1 MANNNRQSM
10 IFEITG
16 DESGLQRSLK
26 NAANDIGNF
35 GDQAGGV
42 FGGINTGLST
52 TSKAMSGFAG
62 AVGVAGIAIAAT
74 MAKVQEQ
81 SEKAFEV
88 FQAASL
94 SQSGILQIQQAANM
108 FAAVGLTM
116 DNVADQIKDSKDK
129 LGDAITN
136 NAGSMLTDVI
146 QPLKLNM
153 FELQKA
159 AENGEDIIAK
169 IYYQAKQMGFSQ
181 SQIVN
186 MMETVA
192 NDASKRMTIYREFNS
207 EQEYQ
212 NSLANESIQLTAEQ
226 SRQFEEYRAATNNL
240 SKAWDTWKNSTL
252 APIAQN
258 LAEILDLMTK
268 IINSKPV
275 NAAASAVSKEGI
287 QATQQYQQQFQQ
299 QFQQQILK
307 NSSIYGT
314 QIVAD
319 QQKQQEEN
327 NKTFANLLANLD
339 AAHNLLDKQKEE
351 YNKGSDRSVIDTA
364 IKPYLSAKQKTQ
376 AQIDTLDATHAQ
388 LRATI
393 KDSLVRAY
401 KGDQAAMNADLAKL
415 DEGYKANREKLVKSL
430 TADEDKAREDKAKK
444 DDAAAKKAQ
453 AAQDKLNEQTK
464 RAKALLE
471 QTLSQ
476 IGTNEA
482 QIRITRF
489 NYEQDQIE
497 KRIRE
502 AGKLAGSTESEITD
516 MLAKQ
521 YESRKIKYKDM
532 VDQMLSETNRLK
544 QAQNIAAIANDPNA
558 TADAKARAAAAGST
572 WMNDTVSQGLGY
584 KNPLNFSPDPV
595 QNQNINTEEQE
606 NKDGAKALYDAKV
619 LGFQEYQDQ
628 LTVIQ
633 ANADM
638 KRSRLTADALTS
650 TLGMWQ
656 TGAGNVADIMAG
668 VFGES
673 SAAAKAAFA
682 VSKGIAI
689 AQAVINIQQG
699 ISEAIKLGW
708 PMGIAAGLQVAAQ
721 GASIVR
727 TIKGTAIQG
736 QAHDGW
742 DSLPSTGTYN
752 LEKGERVVGKSL
764 NQDLTKYLS
773 NQDGSKS
780 GDIKIDAPLIIN
792 SNGQISDSDFQK
804 MCDKHAD
811 NIVQATRKSQKNNV

>member
-26 NAANDIGNF
+26 NVANDIGNF

-62 AVGVAGIAIAAT
+62 AVGVAGLAIAAT

-94 SQSGILQIQQAANM
+94 SQSGIVQIQQAANM

-212 NSLANESIQLTAEQ
+212 NSLANETIQLTAEQ
-226 SRQFEEYRAATNNL
+226 SRQFEEYRTATNNL
-240 SKAWDTWKNSTL
+240 SRAWDSWKNSTL
-252 APIAQN
+252 APVAQN

-268 IINSKPV
+268 ILNSKPV
-275 NAAASAVSKEGI
+275 NAAAAAVSEEGI
-287 QATQQYQQQFQQ
+287 QATQQYQQ

-364 IKPYLSAKQKTQ
+364 LKPYLSAKQKTQ

-415 DEGYKANREKLVKSL
+415 DEGYKDNREKLVKSL
-430 TADEDKAREDKAKK
+430 TADEDKARDAKLKK
-444 DDAAAKKAQ
+444 DDAAAKAAK
-453 AAQDKLNEQTK
+453 AAQDKINEQTK

-476 IGTNEA
+476 IGTNET
-482 QIRITRF
+482 QVRITRF

-502 AGKLAGSTESEITD
+502 AGKLAGSSESEITD
-516 MLAKQ
+516 MLSKQ
-521 YESRKIKYKDM
+521 YESRKTKYKDM
-532 VDQMLSETNRLK
+532 VDQMLDETDRLK

-558 TADAKARAAAAGST
+558 TPDAKARAAAAGTT

-584 KNPLNFSPDPV
+584 KNPLDFSPDQV

-606 NKDGAKALYDAKV
+606 NQDGAKALYDAKV
-619 LGFQEYQDQ
+619 IGFQEYQDQ
-628 LTVIQ
+628 LTAIQ
-633 ANADM
+633 ANADI

-656 TGAGNVADIMAG
+656 AGAGNVGDIMAG

-780 GDIKIDAPLIIN
+780 GDVKIDAPLIIN
-792 SNGQISDSDFQK
+792 SNGQISDADFQK

-811 NIVQATRKSQKNNV
+811 VIVQATRKSQKNNV

>member
-1 MANNNRQSM
+1 M

-26 NAANDIGNF
+26 NVANDIGNF

-62 AVGVAGIAIAAT
+62 AVGVAGLAIAAT

-94 SQSGILQIQQAANM
+94 SQSGIVQIQQAANM

-212 NSLANESIQLTAEQ
+212 NSLANETIQLTAEQ
-226 SRQFEEYRAATNNL
+226 SRQFEEYRTATNNL
-240 SKAWDTWKNSTL
+240 SRSWDSWKNSTL
-252 APIAQN
+252 APVAQN

-268 IINSKPV
+268 ILNSKPV
-275 NAAASAVSKEGI
+275 NAAAAAVSKEGI
-287 QATQQYQQQFQQ
+287 QATQQYQQ

-364 IKPYLSAKQKTQ
+364 LKPYLSAKQKTQ

-415 DEGYKANREKLVKSL
+415 DEGYKDNREKLVKSL
-430 TADEDKAREDKAKK
+430 TADEDKARDAKLKK
-444 DDAAAKKAQ
+444 DDAAAKAAK
-453 AAQDKLNEQTK
+453 AAQDKINEQTK

-476 IGTNEA
+476 IGTNET
-482 QIRITRF
+482 QVRITRF

-502 AGKLAGSTESEITD
+502 AGKLAGSSESEITD
-516 MLAKQ
+516 MLSKQ
-521 YESRKIKYKDM
+521 YESRKTKYKDM
-532 VDQMLSETNRLK
+532 VDQMLDETDRLK

-558 TADAKARAAAAGST
+558 TPDAKARAAAAGTT

-584 KNPLNFSPDPV
+584 KNPLDFSPDQV

-606 NKDGAKALYDAKV
+606 NQDGAKALYDAKV
-619 LGFQEYQDQ
+619 IGFQEYQDQ
-628 LTVIQ
+628 LTAIQ
-633 ANADM
+633 ANADI
-638 KRSRLTADALTS
+638 KRGRLTADALTS

-656 TGAGNVADIMAG
+656 AGAGNVGDIMAG

-780 GDIKIDAPLIIN
+780 GDVKIDAPLIIN
-792 SNGQISDSDFQK
+792 SNGQISDADFQK

-811 NIVQATRKSQKNNV
+811 VIVQATRKSQKNNV

>member
-240 SKAWDTWKNSTL
+240 SKAWDAWKNSTL

-275 NAAASAVSKEGI
+275 NAAAAAVSKEGI
-287 QATQQYQQQFQQ
+287 QATQQYQQH
-299 QFQQQILK
+299 FQQQILK

-364 IKPYLSAKQKTQ
+364 LKPYLSAKQKTQ

-482 QIRITRF
+482 QICITRF

-521 YESRKIKYKDM
+521 YESRKTKYKDM

-572 WMNDTVSQGLGY
+572 WMNDTVSEGLGY

-628 LTVIQ
+628 LTAIQ

-638 KRSRLTADALTS
+638 KRGRLTADALTS

-780 GDIKIDAPLIIN
+780 GDINIDAPLIIN

-811 NIVQATRKSQKNNV
+811 TIVQATRKSQKNNV

>member
-26 NAANDIGNF
+26 NVANDIGNF

-62 AVGVAGIAIAAT
+62 AVGVAGLAIAAT

-94 SQSGILQIQQAANM
+94 SQSGIVQIQQAANM

-212 NSLANESIQLTAEQ
+212 NSLANETIQLTAEQ
-226 SRQFEEYRAATNNL
+226 SRQFEEYRTATNNL
-240 SKAWDTWKNSTL
+240 SRSWDSWKNSTL
-252 APIAQN
+252 APVAQN

-268 IINSKPV
+268 ILNSKPV
-275 NAAASAVSKEGI
+275 NAAAAAVSKEGI
-287 QATQQYQQQFQQ
+287 QATQQYQQ

-364 IKPYLSAKQKTQ
+364 LKPYLSAKQKTQ

-415 DEGYKANREKLVKSL
+415 DEGYKDNREKLVKSL
-430 TADEDKAREDKAKK
+430 TADEDKARDAKLKK
-444 DDAAAKKAQ
+444 DDAAAKAAK
-453 AAQDKLNEQTK
+453 AAQDKINEQTK

-476 IGTNEA
+476 IGTNET
-482 QIRITRF
+482 QVRITRF

-502 AGKLAGSTESEITD
+502 AGKLAGSSESEITD
-516 MLAKQ
+516 MLSKQ
-521 YESRKIKYKDM
+521 YESRKTKYKDM
-532 VDQMLSETNRLK
+532 VDQMLDETDRLK

-558 TADAKARAAAAGST
+558 TPDAKARAAAAGTT

-584 KNPLNFSPDPV
+584 KNPLDFSPDQV

-606 NKDGAKALYDAKV
+606 NQDGAKALYDAKV
-619 LGFQEYQDQ
+619 IGFQEYQDQ
-628 LTVIQ
+628 LTAIQ
-633 ANADM
+633 ANADI
-638 KRSRLTADALTS
+638 KRGRLTADALTS

-656 TGAGNVADIMAG
+656 AGAGNVGDIMAG

-780 GDIKIDAPLIIN
+780 GDVKIDAPLIIN
-792 SNGQISDSDFQK
+792 SNGQISDADFQK

-811 NIVQATRKSQKNNV
+811 VIVQATRKSQKNNV

>member
-16 DESGLQRSLK
+16 DESGLQKSLK

-94 SQSGILQIQQAANM
+94 SQSGILQIQQATNM

-116 DNVADQIKDSKDK
+116 DNVANQIKDSKDK

-258 LAEILDLMTK
+258 LADILDLMTK

-275 NAAASAVSKEGI
+275 NAAAAAVSKDGI

-299 QFQQQILK
+299 KILK
-307 NSSIYGT
+307 NSSIYGN

-319 QQKQQEEN
+319 QQKHQEEN

-444 DDAAAKKAQ
+444 DEAAAKKAQ

-516 MLAKQ
+516 MLSKQ
-521 YESRKIKYKDM
+521 YESRKTKYKDM

-558 TADAKARAAAAGST
+558 TADAKARAAAAGNT

-584 KNPLNFSPDPV
+584 KNPLDFSTDPV

-619 LGFQEYQDQ
+619 LGFHEYQDQ
-628 LTVIQ
+628 LTAIQ

-638 KRSRLTADALTS
+638 KRGRLTADALTN

-773 NQDGSKS
+773 NQEGSKS

-811 NIVQATRKSQKNNV
+811 TIVQATRKSQKNNV

>member
-81 SEKAFEV
+81 SGKAFEV

-94 SQSGILQIQQAANM
+94 SQSGILQIQQATNM

-212 NSLANESIQLTAEQ
+212 KSLANESIQLTAEQ

-240 SKAWDTWKNSTL
+240 SKAWNTWKNSTL

-275 NAAASAVSKEGI
+275 NAAAAAVSKEGI
-287 QATQQYQQQFQQ
+287 QATQQYQQ

-351 YNKGSDRSVIDTA
+351 YNEGSDRSVIDTA
-364 IKPYLSAKQKTQ
+364 LKPYLSEKQKTQ

-388 LRATI
+388 LRVTI

-444 DDAAAKKAQ
+444 DEAAAKKAQ

-516 MLAKQ
+516 MLSKQ
-521 YESRKIKYKDM
+521 YESRKTKYKDM

-572 WMNDTVSQGLGY
+572 WMNNTVSQGLGY
-584 KNPLNFSPDPV
+584 KNPLDFSPDPA

-628 LTVIQ
+628 LTAIQ

-638 KRSRLTADALTS
+638 KRGRLTADALTS

-811 NIVQATRKSQKNNV
+811 TIVQATRKSQKNNV

>member
-1 MANNNRQSM
+1 M

-136 NAGSMLTDVI
+136 NAGSILTDVI

-192 NDASKRMTIYREFNS
+192 NDASKRMTIYREFYS

-287 QATQQYQQQFQQ
+287 QATQQYQQ

-811 NIVQATRKSQKNNV
+811 TIVQATRKSQKNNV

>member
-1 MANNNRQSM
+1 MANNNKQSM
-10 IFEITG
+10 IFEIAG

-74 MAKVQEQ
+74 MLKVQEQ

-94 SQSGILQIQQAANM
+94 SQSGIVQIQQAANM

-116 DNVADQIKDSKDK
+116 DNVADQIKDSKDRI
-129 LGDAITN
+129 GDAITN
-136 NAGSMLTDVI
+136 NAGPLLTDII

-159 AENGEDIIAK
+159 ADSGEDIIAK

-240 SKAWDTWKNSTL
+240 SRAWDTWKNSTL

-275 NAAASAVSKEGI
+275 NAAAAAVSKEGI

-299 QFQQQILK
+299 QILK
-307 NSSIYGT
+307 NSSIYGS

-327 NKTFANLLANLD
+327 NKTFASLLANLD

-364 IKPYLSAKQKTQ
+364 LKPYLSAKQKTQ

-444 DDAAAKKAQ
+444 DEVAAKKAQ

-502 AGKLAGSTESEITD
+502 ASKLAGSTESEITD
-516 MLAKQ
+516 MLSKQ
-521 YESRKIKYKDM
+521 YESRKTKYKDM

-584 KNPLNFSPDPV
+584 KNPLDFSPDPV

-628 LTVIQ
+628 LTAIQ

-638 KRSRLTADALTS
+638 KRGRLTADALTS

-811 NIVQATRKSQKNNV
+811 TIVQATRKSQKNNV

>member
-240 SKAWDTWKNSTL
+240 SKAWDAWKNSTL

-275 NAAASAVSKEGI
+275 NAAAAAVSKEGI
-287 QATQQYQQQFQQ
+287 QATQQYQQ

-364 IKPYLSAKQKTQ
+364 LKPYLSAKQKTQ

-521 YESRKIKYKDM
+521 YESRKTKYKDM

-572 WMNDTVSQGLGY
+572 WMNDTVSEGLGY

-628 LTVIQ
+628 LTAIQ

-638 KRSRLTADALTS
+638 KRGRLTADALTS
-650 TLGMWQ
+650 ALGMWQ

-780 GDIKIDAPLIIN
+780 GDINIDAPLIIN

-811 NIVQATRKSQKNNV
+811 TIVQATRKSQKNNV

>member
-1 MANNNRQSM
+1 M

-240 SKAWDTWKNSTL
+240 SRAWDTWKNSTL

-275 NAAASAVSKEGI
+275 NAAAAAVSKEGI

-299 QFQQQILK
+299 QILK

-314 QIVAD
+314 QIVTD

-364 IKPYLSAKQKTQ
+364 LKPYLSAKQKTQ

-444 DDAAAKKAQ
+444 DEAAAKKAQ

-502 AGKLAGSTESEITD
+502 AGKLAGSTVSEITD
-516 MLAKQ
+516 MLSKQ
-521 YESRKIKYKDM
+521 YESRKTKYKDM

-558 TADAKARAAAAGST
+558 TADAKARAAAAGTT

-584 KNPLNFSPDPV
+584 KNPLDFSPDPV

-628 LTVIQ
+628 LTAIQ

-638 KRSRLTADALTS
+638 KRGRLTADALTS

-811 NIVQATRKSQKNNV
+811 TIVQATRKSQKNNV

>member
-10 IFEITG
+10 IFEING

-62 AVGVAGIAIAAT
+62 AVGVAGLAIAAT

-94 SQSGILQIQQAANM
+94 SQSGIVQIQQAANM

-212 NSLANESIQLTAEQ
+212 NSLANETIQLTAEQ
-226 SRQFEEYRAATNNL
+226 SRQFEEYRTATNNL
-240 SKAWDTWKNSTL
+240 SRAWDSWKNSTL
-252 APIAQN
+252 APVAQN

-268 IINSKPV
+268 ILNSKPV
-275 NAAASAVSKEGI
+275 NAAAAAVSKEGI
-287 QATQQYQQQFQQ
+287 QATQRYQQ

-307 NSSIYGT
+307 NSSIYGS

-364 IKPYLSAKQKTQ
+364 LKPYLSAKQKTQ

-401 KGDQAAMNADLAKL
+401 KGDHAAMNADLAKL
-415 DEGYKANREKLVKSL
+415 DEGYKDNREKLVKSL
-430 TADEDKAREDKAKK
+430 TADEDKARDAKAKK
-444 DDAAAKKAQ
+444 DEAAAKAAK

-482 QIRITRF
+482 QVRITRF

-502 AGKLAGSTESEITD
+502 AGKLAGSSESEITD
-516 MLAKQ
+516 MLSKQ
-521 YESRKIKYKDM
+521 YESRKTKYKDM
-532 VDQMLSETNRLK
+532 VDQMLDETNRLK

-558 TADAKARAAAAGST
+558 TPDTKARAAAAGTT

-584 KNPLNFSPDPV
+584 KNPLDFSPDSL
-595 QNQNINTEEQE
+595 QNRNISTEEQE

-619 LGFQEYQDQ
+619 IGFQEYQDQ
-628 LTVIQ
+628 LTAIQ
-633 ANADM
+633 ANADI
-638 KRSRLTADALTS
+638 KRGRLTADALTS

-656 TGAGNVADIMAG
+656 AGAGDVCTIMAG

-742 DSLPSTGTYN
+742 DSLPNTGTYN

-780 GDIKIDAPLIIN
+780 GDVKIDAPLIIN
-792 SNGQISDSDFQK
+792 SNGQISDADFQK

-811 NIVQATRKSQKNNV
+811 LIVQATRKSQKNNV

>member
-10 IFEITG
+10 IFEING

-136 NAGSMLTDVI
+136 NAGSTLTDVL

-159 AENGEDIIAK
+159 ADSGEDIIAK

-275 NAAASAVSKEGI
+275 NAAAAAVSKEGI
-287 QATQQYQQQFQQ
+287 QATQQYQQ

-364 IKPYLSAKQKTQ
+364 LKPYLSAKQKTQ

-444 DDAAAKKAQ
+444 DEAAAKKAQ

-516 MLAKQ
+516 MLSKQ
-521 YESRKIKYKDM
+521 YESRKTKYKDM

-544 QAQNIAAIANDPNA
+544 KAQNIAAIANDPNA
-558 TADAKARAAAAGST
+558 TADAKARAAAAGTT

-584 KNPLNFSPDPV
+584 KNPLDFSPDPV

-628 LTVIQ
+628 LTAIQ

-638 KRSRLTADALTS
+638 KRGRLTADALTS

-811 NIVQATRKSQKNNV
+811 TIVQATRKSQKNNV

>member
-1 MANNNRQSM
+1 M
-10 IFEITG
+10 IFEING

-240 SKAWDTWKNSTL
+240 SRAWDTWKNSTL

-275 NAAASAVSKEGI
+275 NAAAAAVSKEGI
-287 QATQQYQQQFQQ
+287 QATQQYQQ

-364 IKPYLSAKQKTQ
+364 LKPYLSAKQKTQ

-444 DDAAAKKAQ
+444 DEAATKKAQ

-516 MLAKQ
+516 MLSKQ
-521 YESRKIKYKDM
+521 YESRKTKYKDM

-544 QAQNIAAIANDPNA
+544 KAQNIAAIANDPNA
-558 TADAKARAAAAGST
+558 TADAKARAAAAGNT
-572 WMNDTVSQGLGY
+572 WMNDTVSQGLEY
-584 KNPLNFSPDPV
+584 KNPLDFSPDTV

-628 LTVIQ
+628 LTAIQ

-638 KRSRLTADALTS
+638 KRGRLTADALTS

-811 NIVQATRKSQKNNV
+811 TIVQATRKSQKNNV

>member
-1 MANNNRQSM
+1 MANKNRQSM

-240 SKAWDTWKNSTL
+240 SKAWDAWKNSTL

-275 NAAASAVSKEGI
+275 NAAAAAVSKEGI
-287 QATQQYQQQFQQ
+287 QATQQYQQ

-364 IKPYLSAKQKTQ
+364 LKPYLSAKQKTQ

-521 YESRKIKYKDM
+521 YESRKTKYKDM

-558 TADAKARAAAAGST
+558 TVDAKARAAAAGST
-572 WMNDTVSQGLGY
+572 WMNDTVSEGLGY
-584 KNPLNFSPDPV
+584 KSPLNFSPDPV

-628 LTVIQ
+628 LTAIQ

-638 KRSRLTADALTS
+638 KRGRLTADALTS

-811 NIVQATRKSQKNNV
+811 TIVQATRKSQKNNV

>member
-10 IFEITG
+10 IFEING

-62 AVGVAGIAIAAT
+62 AVGVAGLAIAAI

-94 SQSGILQIQQAANM
+94 SQSGIVQIQQAANM

-159 AENGEDIIAK
+159 AENGEDVIAK

-212 NSLANESIQLTAEQ
+212 NSLANETIQLTAEQ
-226 SRQFEEYRAATNNL
+226 SRQFEEYRTATNNL
-240 SKAWDTWKNSTL
+240 SRAWDSWKNSTL
-252 APIAQN
+252 APVAQN

-268 IINSKPV
+268 ILNSKPV
-275 NAAASAVSKEGI
+275 NAAAAAVSKEGI

-299 QFQQQILK
+299 QILK
-307 NSSIYGT
+307 NSSIYGS

-364 IKPYLSAKQKTQ
+364 LKPYLSAKQKTQ

-401 KGDQAAMNADLAKL
+401 KGDHAAMNADLAKL
-415 DEGYKANREKLVKSL
+415 DEGYKDNREKLVKSL
-430 TADEDKAREDKAKK
+430 TADEDKARDAKAKK
-444 DDAAAKKAQ
+444 DEAAAKAAK
-453 AAQDKLNEQTK
+453 AAQDKLNEQTN

-482 QIRITRF
+482 QVRITRF

-502 AGKLAGSTESEITD
+502 AGKLAGSSESEITD
-516 MLAKQ
+516 MLSKQ
-521 YESRKIKYKDM
+521 YESRKTKYKDM
-532 VDQMLSETNRLK
+532 VDQMLDETNRLK

-558 TADAKARAAAAGST
+558 TPDAKARAAAAGTT

-584 KNPLNFSPDPV
+584 KNPLDFSPDSL
-595 QNQNINTEEQE
+595 QNRNISTEEQE

-619 LGFQEYQDQ
+619 IGFQEYQDQ
-628 LTVIQ
+628 LTAIQ
-633 ANADM
+633 ANADI
-638 KRSRLTADALTS
+638 KRGRLTADALTS

-656 TGAGNVADIMAG
+656 AGAGNVGDIMAG

-780 GDIKIDAPLIIN
+780 GDVKIDAPLIIN
-792 SNGQISDSDFQK
+792 SNGQISDADFQK

-811 NIVQATRKSQKNNV
+811 VIVQATRKSQKNNV

>member
-94 SQSGILQIQQAANM
+94 SQSGILQIQQATNM

-240 SKAWDTWKNSTL
+240 SKAWDAWKNSTL

-275 NAAASAVSKEGI
+275 NAAAAAVSKEGI
-287 QATQQYQQQFQQ
+287 QATQQYQQ

-364 IKPYLSAKQKTQ
+364 LKPYLSAKQKTQ

-521 YESRKIKYKDM
+521 YESRKTKYKDM

-572 WMNDTVSQGLGY
+572 WMNDTVSEGLGY

-628 LTVIQ
+628 LTAIQ

-638 KRSRLTADALTS
+638 KRGRLTADALTS

-689 AQAVINIQQG
+689 AQAVINIQQA

-811 NIVQATRKSQKNNV
+811 TIVQATRKSQKNNV

>member
-1 MANNNRQSM
+1 M

-16 DESGLQRSLK
+16 DESGLQKSLK

-94 SQSGILQIQQAANM
+94 SQSGILQIQQATNM

-116 DNVADQIKDSKDK
+116 DNVANQIKDSKDK

-258 LAEILDLMTK
+258 LADILDLMTK

-275 NAAASAVSKEGI
+275 NAAAAAVSKDGI

-299 QFQQQILK
+299 KILK
-307 NSSIYGT
+307 NSSIYGN

-319 QQKQQEEN
+319 QQKHQEEN

-444 DDAAAKKAQ
+444 DEAAAKKAQ

-516 MLAKQ
+516 MLSKQ
-521 YESRKIKYKDM
+521 YESRKTKYKDM

-558 TADAKARAAAAGST
+558 TADAKARAAAAGNT

-584 KNPLNFSPDPV
+584 KNPLDFSTDPV

-619 LGFQEYQDQ
+619 LGFHEYQDQ
-628 LTVIQ
+628 LTAIQ

-638 KRSRLTADALTS
+638 KRGRLTADALTN

-773 NQDGSKS
+773 NQEGSKS

-811 NIVQATRKSQKNNV
+811 TIVQATRKSQKNNV

>member
-10 IFEITG
+10 IFEING

-62 AVGVAGIAIAAT
+62 AVGVACIAIAAT

-212 NSLANESIQLTAEQ
+212 NSLVNESIQLTAEQ

-275 NAAASAVSKEGI
+275 NAAAAAVSKEGI
-287 QATQQYQQQFQQ
+287 QATQQYQQ

-364 IKPYLSAKQKTQ
+364 LKPYLSAKQKTQ

-388 LRATI
+388 LRAAI

-444 DDAAAKKAQ
+444 DEAAAKKAQ

-521 YESRKIKYKDM
+521 YESRKTKYKDM

-584 KNPLNFSPDPV
+584 KNPLDFSPDPV

-619 LGFQEYQDQ
+619 LGFHEYQDQ
-628 LTVIQ
+628 LTAIQ

-638 KRSRLTADALTS
+638 KRGRLTADALTS

-656 TGAGNVADIMAG
+656 KGAGNVADIMAG

-773 NQDGSKS
+773 NQEGSKS

-811 NIVQATRKSQKNNV
+811 TIVQATRKSQKNNV

>member
-1 MANNNRQSM
+1 M
-10 IFEITG
+10 IFEING

-62 AVGVAGIAIAAT
+62 AVGVAGLAIAAT

-94 SQSGILQIQQAANM
+94 SQSGIVQIQQAANM

-212 NSLANESIQLTAEQ
+212 NSLANETIQLTAEQ
-226 SRQFEEYRAATNNL
+226 SRQFEEYRSATNNL
-240 SKAWDTWKNSTL
+240 SRAWDSWKNSTL
-252 APIAQN
+252 APVAQN

-268 IINSKPV
+268 ILNSKPV
-275 NAAASAVSKEGI
+275 NAAAAAVSKEGI

-299 QFQQQILK
+299 QILK
-307 NSSIYGT
+307 NSSIYGS

-364 IKPYLSAKQKTQ
+364 LKPYLSAKQKTQ

-415 DEGYKANREKLVKSL
+415 DEGYKDNREKLVKSL
-430 TADEDKAREDKAKK
+430 TADEDKARDAKAKK
-444 DDAAAKKAQ
+444 DEAAAKAAK

-482 QIRITRF
+482 QVRITRF

-502 AGKLAGSTESEITD
+502 AGKLAGSSESEITD
-516 MLAKQ
+516 MLSKQ
-521 YESRKIKYKDM
+521 YESRKTKYKDM
-532 VDQMLSETNRLK
+532 VDQMLDETNRLK

-558 TADAKARAAAAGST
+558 TPDAKARAAAAGTT

-584 KNPLNFSPDPV
+584 KNPLDFSPDSV
-595 QNQNINTEEQE
+595 QNQNISTEEQE

-619 LGFQEYQDQ
+619 IGFQEYQDQ
-628 LTVIQ
+628 LTAIQ
-633 ANADM
+633 ANADI
-638 KRSRLTADALTS
+638 KRGRLTADALTS
-650 TLGMWQ
+650 TLGLWQ

-811 NIVQATRKSQKNNV
+811 TIVQATRKSQKNNV

>member
-16 DESGLQRSLK
+16 DESGLQRTLK

-159 AENGEDIIAK
+159 ADSGEDIIAK

-275 NAAASAVSKEGI
+275 NAAAAAVSKEGI
-287 QATQQYQQQFQQ
+287 QATQQYQQ

-364 IKPYLSAKQKTQ
+364 LKPYLSAKQKTQ

-444 DDAAAKKAQ
+444 YEAAAKKAQ

-516 MLAKQ
+516 MLSKQ
-521 YESRKIKYKDM
+521 YESRKTKYKDM

-558 TADAKARAAAAGST
+558 TADAKARAAAAGTT

-584 KNPLNFSPDPV
+584 KNPLDFSPDPV
-595 QNQNINTEEQE
+595 LNQNIHTEEQE

-628 LTVIQ
+628 LTAIQ

-638 KRSRLTADALTS
+638 KRGRLTADALTS

-811 NIVQATRKSQKNNV
+811 TIVQATRKSQKNNV

>member
-1 MANNNRQSM
+1 MANNNKQSM

-16 DESGLQRSLK
+16 DESGLQKSLK
-26 NAANDIGNF
+26 NAANDIGDF
-35 GDQAGGV
+35 GDRAGGV
-42 FGGINTGLST
+42 FGSFNTGLST
-52 TSKAMSGFAG
+52 TAKAMSGFAG

-74 MAKVQEQ
+74 LANVQAQ

-94 SQSGILQIQQAANM
+94 SQTGIVQIQQAANM
-108 FAAVGLTM
+108 FAGVGLTM
-116 DNVADQIKDSKDK
+116 DQVADQMKDAKDK

-181 SQIVN
+181 AQIVQ

-192 NDASKRMTIYREFNS
+192 NDATKRMTVYREVS
-207 EQEYQ
+207 TEQEYQ
-212 NSLANESIQLTAEQ
+212 NSLANETIQLTAEQ
-226 SRQFEEYRAATNNL
+226 SRQFEEYRTATNNL
-240 SKAWDTWKNSTL
+240 SRAWDAWRNSTL
-252 APIAQN
+252 APVAKS
-258 LAEILDLMTK
+258 LADILDLMTK
-268 IINSKPV
+268 ILNSKPV
-275 NAAASAVSKEGI
+275 AAAAAATSKQGI
-287 QATQQYQQQFQQ
+287 QAVQEYQKQYQQQIQ
-299 QFQQQILK
+299 K
-307 NSSIYGT
+307 NSSIYGA
-314 QIVAD
+314 QMVEE
-319 QQKQQEEN
+319 QQKQQEAN
-327 NKTFANLLANLD
+327 NKTFENLLANLD

-364 IKPYLSAKQKTQ
+364 LKPYLSAKQKTQ
-376 AQIDTLDATHAQ
+376 AQIDTLDATHKQ

-401 KGDQAAMNADLAKL
+401 KGDEAAMNADLAKL

-444 DDAAAKKAQ
+444 DEAAAKKAK

-489 NYEQDQIE
+489 NYEQDEIE
-497 KRIRE
+497 KRIST
-502 AGKLAGSTESEITD
+502 AGKLAGKSETEITAMLD
-516 MLAKQ
+516 QQYKSRATKYKTMVDEMLA
-521 YESRKIKYKDM
+521 
-532 VDQMLSETNRLK
+532 ETDRLK
-544 QAQNIAAIANDPNA
+544 QAQNIAAIASDPNA
-558 TADAKARAAAAGST
+558 TPEAKAKAAAAGKT
-572 WMNDTVSQGLGY
+572 WTGDTAGQGLGY
-584 KNPLNFSPDPV
+584 TNPLDFSPDPTKV
-595 QNQNINTEEQE
+595 QQVNTEQQE
-606 NKDGAKALYDAKV
+606 NQDGAKALYDAKV
-619 LGFQEYQDQ
+619 IGFQEYQDQ
-628 LTVIQ
+628 LTAIQ

-638 KRSRLTADALTS
+638 KRGRLTADALTS

-656 TGAGNVADIMAG
+656 AGAGDVGTIMAG

-811 NIVQATRKSQKNNV
+811 TIVQATRKSQKNNV

>member
-1 MANNNRQSM
+1 M

-258 LAEILDLMTK
+258 LAEILDLMTE

-275 NAAASAVSKEGI
+275 NAAAAAVSKEGI
-287 QATQQYQQQFQQ
+287 QATQQYQQ

-364 IKPYLSAKQKTQ
+364 LKPYLSAKQKTQ

-401 KGDQAAMNADLAKL
+401 KGDQAVMNADLAIL

-444 DDAAAKKAQ
+444 DEAAAKKAQ

-516 MLAKQ
+516 MLSKQ
-521 YESRKIKYKDM
+521 YESRKTKYKDM

-558 TADAKARAAAAGST
+558 TADAKARAAAAGTT

-584 KNPLNFSPDPV
+584 KNPLDFSPDPV

-628 LTVIQ
+628 LTAIQ

-638 KRSRLTADALTS
+638 KRGRLTADALTS

-656 TGAGNVADIMAG
+656 TGAGNVADIMTG

-811 NIVQATRKSQKNNV
+811 TIVQATRKSQKNNV

>member
-1 MANNNRQSM
+1 MANNNKQSM

-16 DESGLQRSLK
+16 DESGLQKSLK
-26 NAANDIGNF
+26 NAANDIGDF
-35 GDQAGGV
+35 GDRAGGV
-42 FGGINTGLST
+42 FGGFNTGLST
-52 TSKAMSGFAG
+52 TAKAMSGFAG

-74 MAKVQEQ
+74 LANVQEQ

-94 SQSGILQIQQAANM
+94 SQTGIVQIQQAANM
-108 FAAVGLTM
+108 FASVGLTM
-116 DNVADQIKDSKDK
+116 DQVADQMKDAKDK

-159 AENGEDIIAK
+159 AESGEDIIAK

-181 SQIVN
+181 AQIVQ

-192 NDASKRMTIYREFNS
+192 NDATKRMTVYKEFSS

-212 NSLANESIQLTAEQ
+212 NSLANETIQLTEEQ
-226 SRQFEEYRAATNNL
+226 SRQFEEYRTATNNL
-240 SKAWDTWKNSTL
+240 SRAWDAWRNSTL
-252 APIAQN
+252 APVAKS
-258 LAEILDLMTK
+258 LTDILDLMTK
-268 IINSKPV
+268 ILNSKPV
-275 NAAASAVSKEGI
+275 AAAAAATSKQGI
-287 QATQQYQQQFQQ
+287 QAVQEYQQQYQQQIQ
-299 QFQQQILK
+299 K
-307 NSSIYGT
+307 NSSIYGA
-314 QIVAD
+314 QVVEE
-319 QQKQQEEN
+319 QQKQQEAN
-327 NKTFANLLANLD
+327 NKTFENLLANLD
-339 AAHNLLDKQKEE
+339 AAHNLLAKQQEQ
-351 YNKGSDRSVIDTA
+351 YNKGSDKSVIDSA
-364 IKPYLSAKQKTQ
+364 LKPYLSAKQKTQ
-376 AQIDTLDATHAQ
+376 AQIDTLDATHQQ

-393 KDSLVRAY
+393 KDSLARAY
-401 KGDQAAMNADLAKL
+401 KGDEAAMNADLAKL

-430 TADEDKAREDKAKK
+430 TADEDKAREDKTKK
-444 DDAAAKKAQ
+444 DEAAAKKAQ
-453 AAQDKLNEQTK
+453 AAQDKINEQTK

-489 NYEQDQIE
+489 NYEQDEIE
-497 KRIRE
+497 KRIST
-502 AGKLAGSTESEITD
+502 AGKLAGKSETEITAMLD
-516 MLAKQ
+516 QQYKSRATKYKTMVDEMLA
-521 YESRKIKYKDM
+521 
-532 VDQMLSETNRLK
+532 ETDRLK
-544 QAQNIAAIANDPNA
+544 QAQNIAAIASDPNA
-558 TADAKARAAAAGST
+558 TAEAKAKAAAAGKT
-572 WMNDTVSQGLGY
+572 WTGDTASQGLGY
-584 KNPLNFSPDPV
+584 TNPLDFSPDPTKV
-595 QNQNINTEEQE
+595 QQVSTEQQE
-606 NKDGAKALYDAKV
+606 NQDGAKALYDSKV
-619 LGFQEYQDQ
+619 IGFQEYQDQ
-628 LTVIQ
+628 LTAIQ
-633 ANADM
+633 SNADI
-638 KRSRLTADALTS
+638 KRGRLTADALS
-650 TLGMWQ
+650 NTLGMWA
-656 TGAGNVADIMAG
+656 TGAGDVGTIMAG

-721 GASIVR
+721 GAQLVS
-727 TIKGTAIQG
+727 TIKGTTIQG

-773 NQDGSKS
+773 NQDSGGT

-792 SNGQISDSDFQK
+792 SNGQISDSDFQR

-811 NIVQATRKSQKNNV
+811 TIVQATRKSQKNNV

>member
-1 MANNNRQSM
+1 M
-10 IFEITG
+10 IFEING

-94 SQSGILQIQQAANM
+94 SQSGILQIQQATNM

-275 NAAASAVSKEGI
+275 NAAAAAVSKDGI
-287 QATQQYQQQFQQ
+287 QATQQYQQ

-364 IKPYLSAKQKTQ
+364 LKPYLSAKQKTQ

-444 DDAAAKKAQ
+444 DEAAAKKAQ

-516 MLAKQ
+516 MLSKQ
-521 YESRKIKYKDM
+521 YESRKTKYKDM

-558 TADAKARAAAAGST
+558 TADAKARAAAAGTT

-584 KNPLNFSPDPV
+584 KNPLDFSPDPV

-628 LTVIQ
+628 LTAIQ

-638 KRSRLTADALTS
+638 KRGRLTADALTS

-811 NIVQATRKSQKNNV
+811 TIVQATRKSQKNNV

>member
-1 MANNNRQSM
+1 M

-42 FGGINTGLST
+42 FGGINTGIST

-94 SQSGILQIQQAANM
+94 SQSGILQIQQATNM

-240 SKAWDTWKNSTL
+240 SKAWDAWKNSTL

-275 NAAASAVSKEGI
+275 NAAAAAVSKEGI
-287 QATQQYQQQFQQ
+287 QATQQYQQ

-364 IKPYLSAKQKTQ
+364 LKPYLSAKQKTQ

-521 YESRKIKYKDM
+521 YESRKTKYKDM

-572 WMNDTVSQGLGY
+572 WMNDTVSEGLGY

-628 LTVIQ
+628 LTAIQ

-638 KRSRLTADALTS
+638 KRGRLTADALTS

-811 NIVQATRKSQKNNV
+811 TIVQATRKSQKNNV

>member
-240 SKAWDTWKNSTL
+240 SRAWDTWKNSTL

-275 NAAASAVSKEGI
+275 NAAAAAVSKEGI
-287 QATQQYQQQFQQ
+287 QATQQYQQ

-351 YNKGSDRSVIDTA
+351 YNKGLDRSVIDTA

-444 DDAAAKKAQ
+444 DEAAAKKAQ

-516 MLAKQ
+516 MLSKQ
-521 YESRKIKYKDM
+521 YESRKTKYKDM

-558 TADAKARAAAAGST
+558 TADAKARAAAAGTT

-584 KNPLNFSPDPV
+584 KNPLDFSPDPV

-628 LTVIQ
+628 LTAIQ

-638 KRSRLTADALTS
+638 KRGRLTADALTS

-708 PMGIAAGLQVAAQ
+708 PTGIAAGLQVAAQ

-811 NIVQATRKSQKNNV
+811 TIVQATRKSQKNNV

>member
-10 IFEITG
+10 IFEING

-62 AVGVAGIAIAAT
+62 AVGVAGLAIAAT

-94 SQSGILQIQQAANM
+94 SQSGIVQIQQAANM

-212 NSLANESIQLTAEQ
+212 NSLANETIQLTAEQ
-226 SRQFEEYRAATNNL
+226 SRQFEEYRTATNNL
-240 SKAWDTWKNSTL
+240 SRAWDSWKNSTL
-252 APIAQN
+252 APVAQN

-268 IINSKPV
+268 ILNSKPV
-275 NAAASAVSKEGI
+275 NAAAAAVSKEGI

-299 QFQQQILK
+299 QILK
-307 NSSIYGT
+307 NSSIYGS

-364 IKPYLSAKQKTQ
+364 LKPYLSAKQKTQ

-415 DEGYKANREKLVKSL
+415 DEGYKDNREKLVKSL
-430 TADEDKAREDKAKK
+430 TADEDKARDAKAKK
-444 DDAAAKKAQ
+444 DEAAAKAAK

-482 QIRITRF
+482 QVRITRF

-502 AGKLAGSTESEITD
+502 AGKLAGSSESEITD
-516 MLAKQ
+516 MLSKQ
-521 YESRKIKYKDM
+521 YESRKTKYKDM
-532 VDQMLSETNRLK
+532 VDQMLDETNRLK

-558 TADAKARAAAAGST
+558 TPDAKARAAAAGTT

-584 KNPLNFSPDPV
+584 KNPLDFSPDSV
-595 QNQNINTEEQE
+595 QNQNISTEEQE

-619 LGFQEYQDQ
+619 IGFQEYQDQ
-628 LTVIQ
+628 LTAIQ
-633 ANADM
+633 ANADI
-638 KRSRLTADALTS
+638 KRGRLTADALTS

-656 TGAGNVADIMAG
+656 AGAGNVGDIMAG

-752 LEKGERVVGKSL
+752 LEKGERVVGRSL

-780 GDIKIDAPLIIN
+780 GDVKIDAPLIIN
-792 SNGQISDSDFQK
+792 SNGQISDADFQK

-811 NIVQATRKSQKNNV
+811 VIVQATRKSQKNNV

>member
-10 IFEITG
+10 IFEING

-62 AVGVAGIAIAAT
+62 AVGVAGLAIAAT

-94 SQSGILQIQQAANM
+94 SQSGIVQIQQAANM

-159 AENGEDIIAK
+159 AENGEDVIAK

-212 NSLANESIQLTAEQ
+212 NSLANETIQLTAEQ
-226 SRQFEEYRAATNNL
+226 SRQFEEYRTATNNL
-240 SKAWDTWKNSTL
+240 SRAWDSWKNSTL
-252 APIAQN
+252 APVAQN

-268 IINSKPV
+268 ILNSKPV
-275 NAAASAVSKEGI
+275 NAAAAAVSKEGI

-299 QFQQQILK
+299 QILK
-307 NSSIYGT
+307 NSSIYGS

-351 YNKGSDRSVIDTA
+351 YNKSSDRSVIDTA
-364 IKPYLSAKQKTQ
+364 LKPYLSAKQKTQ

-401 KGDQAAMNADLAKL
+401 KGDHAAMNADLAKL
-415 DEGYKANREKLVKSL
+415 DEGYKDNREKLVKSL
-430 TADEDKAREDKAKK
+430 TADEDKARDAKAKK
-444 DDAAAKKAQ
+444 DEAAAKAAK

-482 QIRITRF
+482 QVRITRF

-502 AGKLAGSTESEITD
+502 AGKLAGSSESEITD
-516 MLAKQ
+516 MLSKQ
-521 YESRKIKYKDM
+521 YESRKTKYKDM
-532 VDQMLSETNRLK
+532 VDQMLDETNRLK

-558 TADAKARAAAAGST
+558 TPDAKARAAAAGTT

-584 KNPLNFSPDPV
+584 KNPLDFSPDSL
-595 QNQNINTEEQE
+595 QNRNISTEEQE

-619 LGFQEYQDQ
+619 IGFQEYQDQ
-628 LTVIQ
+628 LTAIQ
-633 ANADM
+633 ANADI
-638 KRSRLTADALTS
+638 KRGRLTADALTS

-656 TGAGNVADIMAG
+656 AGAGNVGDIMAG

-780 GDIKIDAPLIIN
+780 GDVKIDAPLIIN
-792 SNGQISDSDFQK
+792 SNGQISDADFQK

-811 NIVQATRKSQKNNV
+811 VIVQATRKSQKNNV

>member
-10 IFEITG
+10 IFEING

-62 AVGVAGIAIAAT
+62 AVGVAGLAIAAT

-94 SQSGILQIQQAANM
+94 SQSGIVQIQQAANM

-159 AENGEDIIAK
+159 AENGEDVIAK

-212 NSLANESIQLTAEQ
+212 NSLANETIQLTAEQ
-226 SRQFEEYRAATNNL
+226 SRQFEEYRTATNNL
-240 SKAWDTWKNSTL
+240 SRAWDSWKNSTL
-252 APIAQN
+252 APVAQN

-268 IINSKPV
+268 ILNSKPV
-275 NAAASAVSKEGI
+275 NAAAAAVSKEGI

-299 QFQQQILK
+299 QILK
-307 NSSIYGT
+307 NSSIYGS

-364 IKPYLSAKQKTQ
+364 LKPYLSAKQKTQ

-401 KGDQAAMNADLAKL
+401 KSDHAAMNADLAKL
-415 DEGYKANREKLVKSL
+415 DEGYKDNREKLVKSL
-430 TADEDKAREDKAKK
+430 TADEDKARDAKAKK
-444 DDAAAKKAQ
+444 DEAAAKAAK

-482 QIRITRF
+482 QVRITRF

-502 AGKLAGSTESEITD
+502 AGKLAGSSESEITD
-516 MLAKQ
+516 MLSKQ
-521 YESRKIKYKDM
+521 YESRKTKYKDM
-532 VDQMLSETNRLK
+532 VDQMLDETNRLK

-558 TADAKARAAAAGST
+558 TPDTKARAAAAGTT

-584 KNPLNFSPDPV
+584 KNPLDFSPDSL
-595 QNQNINTEEQE
+595 QNRNISTEEQE

-619 LGFQEYQDQ
+619 IGFQEYQDQ
-628 LTVIQ
+628 LTAIQ
-633 ANADM
+633 ANADI
-638 KRSRLTADALTS
+638 KRGRLTADALTS

-656 TGAGNVADIMAG
+656 AGAGNVGDIMAG

-682 VSKGIAI
+682 VSKGVAI

-780 GDIKIDAPLIIN
+780 GDVKIDAPLIIN
-792 SNGQISDSDFQK
+792 SNGQISDADFQK

-811 NIVQATRKSQKNNV
+811 VIVQATRKSQKNNV

>member
-240 SKAWDTWKNSTL
+240 SKAWDAWKNSTL

-275 NAAASAVSKEGI
+275 NAAAAAVSKEGI
-287 QATQQYQQQFQQ
+287 QATQQYQQ

-314 QIVAD
+314 QIVAG

-364 IKPYLSAKQKTQ
+364 LKPYLSAKQKTQ

-521 YESRKIKYKDM
+521 YESRKTKYKDM

-572 WMNDTVSQGLGY
+572 WMNDTVSEGLGY

-628 LTVIQ
+628 LTAIQ

-638 KRSRLTADALTS
+638 KRGRLTADALTS

-780 GDIKIDAPLIIN
+780 GDINIDAPLIIN

-811 NIVQATRKSQKNNV
+811 TIVQATRKSQKNNV

>member
-10 IFEITG
+10 IFEING

-62 AVGVAGIAIAAT
+62 AVGVAGLAIAAT

-94 SQSGILQIQQAANM
+94 SQSGIVQIQQAANM

-212 NSLANESIQLTAEQ
+212 NSLANETIQLTAEQ
-226 SRQFEEYRAATNNL
+226 SRQFEEYRTATNNL
-240 SKAWDTWKNSTL
+240 SRAWDSWKNSTL
-252 APIAQN
+252 APVAQN

-268 IINSKPV
+268 ILNSKPV
-275 NAAASAVSKEGI
+275 NAAAAAVSKEGI
-287 QATQQYQQQFQQ
+287 QATQRYQQ

-307 NSSIYGT
+307 NSSIYGS

-364 IKPYLSAKQKTQ
+364 LKPYLSAKQKTQ

-401 KGDQAAMNADLAKL
+401 KGDHAAMNADLAKL
-415 DEGYKANREKLVKSL
+415 DEGYKDNREKLVKSL
-430 TADEDKAREDKAKK
+430 TADEDKARDAKAKK
-444 DDAAAKKAQ
+444 DEAAAKAAK

-482 QIRITRF
+482 QVRITRF

-502 AGKLAGSTESEITD
+502 AGKLAGSSESEITD
-516 MLAKQ
+516 MLSKQ
-521 YESRKIKYKDM
+521 YESRKTKYKDM
-532 VDQMLSETNRLK
+532 VDQMLDETNRLK

-558 TADAKARAAAAGST
+558 TPDTKARAAAAGTT

-584 KNPLNFSPDPV
+584 KNPLDFSPDSL
-595 QNQNINTEEQE
+595 QNRNISTEEQE

-619 LGFQEYQDQ
+619 IGFQEYQDQ
-628 LTVIQ
+628 LTAIQ
-633 ANADM
+633 ANADI
-638 KRSRLTADALTS
+638 KRGRLTADALTS

-656 TGAGNVADIMAG
+656 AGAGDVGTIMAG

-742 DSLPSTGTYN
+742 DSLPNTGTYN

-780 GDIKIDAPLIIN
+780 GDVKIDAPLIIN
-792 SNGQISDSDFQK
+792 SNGQISDADFQK

-811 NIVQATRKSQKNNV
+811 LIVQATRKSQKNNV

>member
-10 IFEITG
+10 IFEING

-62 AVGVAGIAIAAT
+62 AVGVAGLAIAAT

-94 SQSGILQIQQAANM
+94 SQSGIVQIQQAANM

-212 NSLANESIQLTAEQ
+212 NSLANETIQLTAEQ
-226 SRQFEEYRAATNNL
+226 SRQFEEYRSATNNL
-240 SKAWDTWKNSTL
+240 SRAWDSWKNSTL
-252 APIAQN
+252 APVAQN

-268 IINSKPV
+268 ILNSKPV
-275 NAAASAVSKEGI
+275 NAAAAAVSKEGI

-299 QFQQQILK
+299 QILK
-307 NSSIYGT
+307 NSSIYGS

-319 QQKQQEEN
+319 QQRQQEEN

-364 IKPYLSAKQKTQ
+364 LKPYLSAKQKTQ

-415 DEGYKANREKLVKSL
+415 DEGYKDNREKLVKSL
-430 TADEDKAREDKAKK
+430 TADEDKARDAKAKK
-444 DDAAAKKAQ
+444 DEAAAKAAK

-482 QIRITRF
+482 QVRITRF

-502 AGKLAGSTESEITD
+502 AGKLAGSSESEITD
-516 MLAKQ
+516 MLSKQ
-521 YESRKIKYKDM
+521 YESRKTKYKDM
-532 VDQMLSETNRLK
+532 VDQMLDETNRLK

-558 TADAKARAAAAGST
+558 TPNAKARAAAAGTT

-584 KNPLNFSPDPV
+584 KNPLDFSPDSV
-595 QNQNINTEEQE
+595 QNQNISTEEQE

-619 LGFQEYQDQ
+619 IGFQEYQDQ
-628 LTVIQ
+628 LTAIQ
-633 ANADM
+633 ANADI
-638 KRSRLTADALTS
+638 KRGRLTADALTS

-656 TGAGNVADIMAG
+656 AGAGNVGDIMAG

-727 TIKGTAIQG
+727 AIKGTAIQG

-773 NQDGSKS
+773 NQDSSKS
-780 GDIKIDAPLIIN
+780 GDVKIDAPLIIN
-792 SNGQISDSDFQK
+792 SNSQISDADFQK

-811 NIVQATRKSQKNNV
+811 VIVQATRKSQKNNV

>member
-1 MANNNRQSM
+1 M

-26 NAANDIGNF
+26 NVANDIGNF

-62 AVGVAGIAIAAT
+62 AVGVAGLAIAAT

-94 SQSGILQIQQAANM
+94 SQSGIVQIQQAANM

-212 NSLANESIQLTAEQ
+212 NSLANETIQLTAEQ
-226 SRQFEEYRAATNNL
+226 SRQFEEYRTATNNL
-240 SKAWDTWKNSTL
+240 SRAWDSWKNSTL
-252 APIAQN
+252 APVAQN

-268 IINSKPV
+268 ILNSKPV
-275 NAAASAVSKEGI
+275 NAAAAAVSKEGI
-287 QATQQYQQQFQQ
+287 QATQQYQQ

-319 QQKQQEEN
+319 QQKQQEGN

-364 IKPYLSAKQKTQ
+364 LKPYLSAKQKTQ

-415 DEGYKANREKLVKSL
+415 DEGYKDNREKLVKSL
-430 TADEDKAREDKAKK
+430 TADEDKARDAKLKK
-444 DDAAAKKAQ
+444 DDAAAKAAK
-453 AAQDKLNEQTK
+453 AAQDKINEQTK

-476 IGTNEA
+476 IGTNET
-482 QIRITRF
+482 QVRITRF

-502 AGKLAGSTESEITD
+502 AGKLAGSSESEITD
-516 MLAKQ
+516 MLSKQ
-521 YESRKIKYKDM
+521 YESRKTKYKDM
-532 VDQMLSETNRLK
+532 VDQMLDETDRLK

-558 TADAKARAAAAGST
+558 TPDAKARAAAAGTT

-584 KNPLNFSPDPV
+584 KNPLDFSPDQV

-606 NKDGAKALYDAKV
+606 NQDGAKALYDAKV
-619 LGFQEYQDQ
+619 IGFQEYQDQ
-628 LTVIQ
+628 LTAIQ
-633 ANADM
+633 ANADI
-638 KRSRLTADALTS
+638 KRGRLTADALTS

-656 TGAGNVADIMAG
+656 AGAGNVGDIMAG

-780 GDIKIDAPLIIN
+780 GDVKIDAPLIIN
-792 SNGQISDSDFQK
+792 SNGQISDADFQK

-811 NIVQATRKSQKNNV
+811 VIVQATRKSQKNNV

>member
-10 IFEITG
+10 IFEING

-94 SQSGILQIQQAANM
+94 SQSGILQIQQATNM

-116 DNVADQIKDSKDK
+116 DNVANQIKDSKDK

-275 NAAASAVSKEGI
+275 NAAAAAVSKEGI
-287 QATQQYQQQFQQ
+287 QATQRYQQ

-319 QQKQQEEN
+319 QQKQQEQN

-364 IKPYLSAKQKTQ
+364 LKPYLSAKQKTQ

-444 DDAAAKKAQ
+444 DEVAAKKAQ

-502 AGKLAGSTESEITD
+502 ASKLAGSTESEITD
-516 MLAKQ
+516 MLSKQ
-521 YESRKIKYKDM
+521 YESRKTKYKDM

-584 KNPLNFSPDPV
+584 KNPLDFSPDPV

-628 LTVIQ
+628 LTAIQ

-638 KRSRLTADALTS
+638 KRGRLTADALTS

-811 NIVQATRKSQKNNV
+811 TIVQATRKSQKNNV

>member
-10 IFEITG
+10 IFEING

-62 AVGVAGIAIAAT
+62 AVGVAGLAIAAT

-94 SQSGILQIQQAANM
+94 SQSGIVQIQQAANM

-212 NSLANESIQLTAEQ
+212 NSLANETIQLTAEQ
-226 SRQFEEYRAATNNL
+226 SRQFEEYRSATNNL
-240 SKAWDTWKNSTL
+240 SRAWDSWKNSTL
-252 APIAQN
+252 APVAQN

-268 IINSKPV
+268 ILNSKPV
-275 NAAASAVSKEGI
+275 NAAAAAVSKEGI

-299 QFQQQILK
+299 QILK
-307 NSSIYGT
+307 NSSIYGS

-364 IKPYLSAKQKTQ
+364 LKPYLSAKQKTQ

-415 DEGYKANREKLVKSL
+415 DEGYKDNREKLVKSL
-430 TADEDKAREDKAKK
+430 TADEDKARDAKAKK
-444 DDAAAKKAQ
+444 DEAAAKAAK
-453 AAQDKLNEQTK
+453 AAQDKLIEQTK
-464 RAKALLE
+464 RAKGLLE

-482 QIRITRF
+482 QVRITRF

-502 AGKLAGSTESEITD
+502 AGKLAGSSESEITD
-516 MLAKQ
+516 MLSKQ
-521 YESRKIKYKDM
+521 YESRKTKYKDM
-532 VDQMLSETNRLK
+532 VDQMLDETNRLK

-558 TADAKARAAAAGST
+558 TPDAKARAAAAGTT

-584 KNPLNFSPDPV
+584 KNPLDFSPDSV

-606 NKDGAKALYDAKV
+606 NKDGAKALYDTKV
-619 LGFQEYQDQ
+619 IGFQEYQDQ
-628 LTVIQ
+628 LTAIQ
-633 ANADM
+633 ANADI
-638 KRSRLTADALTS
+638 KRGRLTADALTS

-656 TGAGNVADIMAG
+656 AGAGNVGDIMAG

-752 LEKGERVVGKSL
+752 LEKGERVVGRSL

-780 GDIKIDAPLIIN
+780 GDVKIDAPLIIN
-792 SNGQISDSDFQK
+792 SNGQISDADFQK

-811 NIVQATRKSQKNNV
+811 VIVQATRKSQKNNV

>member
-16 DESGLQRSLK
+16 DESGLHRSLK

-42 FGGINTGLST
+42 FGGINSGLST

-62 AVGVAGIAIAAT
+62 AVGVAGITIAAT

-226 SRQFEEYRAATNNL
+226 SRQFEEYRSATNNL
-240 SKAWDTWKNSTL
+240 SRAWDTWKNSTL

-275 NAAASAVSKEGI
+275 NAAAAAVSKDGI
-287 QATQQYQQQFQQ
+287 QATQQYQQ

-444 DDAAAKKAQ
+444 DEAAAKKAQ

-516 MLAKQ
+516 MLSKQ
-521 YESRKIKYKDM
+521 YESRKTKYKDM

-558 TADAKARAAAAGST
+558 TADAKARAAAAGTT

-584 KNPLNFSPDPV
+584 KNPLDFSPDPV

-619 LGFQEYQDQ
+619 LGFHEYQDQ
-628 LTVIQ
+628 LTAIQ

-638 KRSRLTADALTS
+638 KRGRLTADALTS

-811 NIVQATRKSQKNNV
+811 TIVQATRKSQKNNV